1 MYKHWLLEIAIFL
14 TILTILAIPMGEYM
28 AKVFTNQRNILS
40 PIMLPVENYLY
51 KLFKIDAREDMN
63 WKVFALNFFW
73 FNLIGIIFLF
83 LLQLAQ
89 GFLPLNPEHFGAIRW
104 DTALNAAISYVTN
117 TNWQPYPI
125 ESTLSYLTQML
136 GFSLQNF
143 VAVASGMAVSIAFI
157 NAFVRKNTKEL
168 GNFWVY
174 LTKSLLYILLPLAL
188 ILSIL
193 FLAQG
198 CPDNLNPYTHAVTLE
213 GNEQIIAQGPV
224 ASQIGAKVLGGG
236 GGYFT
241 ANAAHPYE
249 NPTPFTDYLMIFSF
263 LILAAAFPFT
273 FGAMTNNRAS
283 GWAIFIAMM
292 LLFILFL
299 GVAIWSES
307 QGNPL
312 LAKLGLI
319 NGANMEGKEVRL
331 GVLSSVMFCTSSAA
345 ASAGAV
351 NAALDSLMPITGLIC
366 LLHMALGGV
375 GFGCAGLG
383 LVMMLFYAM
392 LAMFLIGLMIGRTP
406 EIYGKKLGSY
416 EMIMINLML
425 FLPGALQLIFGA
437 IAAATNIGTATLT
450 SHSPHGLTQIAYTYI
465 STIVNNGSAFNEF
478 KTDNLF
484 YNLTTGFGM
493 FIGRAIVIVCTLATA
508 GSIAAKKISP
518 QVSCFATTNLLFIFV
533 LLAVILVFG
542 VSIFLPIVVLGPIM
556 EHLAILKGQVF

>member
-28 AKVFTNQRNILS
+28 AKVFTGQRNILS
-40 PIMLPVENYLY
+40 PVMLPIENYLY
-51 KLFKIDAREDMN
+51 KLFKIDAHEDMD
-63 WKVFALNFFW
+63 WKGFAINFFW
-73 FNLIGIIFLF
+73 FNLIGVIFLF
-83 LLQLAQ
+83 LLQLTQ
-89 GFLPLNPEHFGAIRW
+89 GYLPFNPEKFGAIRW
-104 DTALNAAISYVTN
+104 DTALNAAISYVTS

-143 VAVASGMAVSIAFI
+143 IALASGMAVSIAFI
-157 NAFVRKNTKEL
+157 NAFVRKNTKGL

-174 LTKSLLYILLPLAL
+174 LTRSLLYILLPLAL
-188 ILSIL
+188 VLSII
-193 FLAQG
+193 FLSQG
-198 CPDNLNPYTHAVTLE
+198 CPDNLNPYTHVKTLE
-213 GNEQIIAQGPV
+213 GKQQIIAQGPV
-224 ASQIGAKVLGGG
+224 ASQIGIKVLGGG

-273 FGAMTNNRAS
+273 FGAMTNNRAN
-283 GWAIFIAMM
+283 GWAIFITML

-299 GVAIWSES
+299 GIAVWSES
-307 QGNPL
+307 KGNPL
-312 LAKLGLI
+312 LTKLGLI
-319 NGANMEGKEVRL
+319 HGSNMEGKEVRL

-345 ASAGAV
+345 ASAGTV
-351 NAALDSLMPITGLIC
+351 NAALDSFMPITGLIC

-425 FLPGALQLIFGA
+425 FLPGALQLIFSA
-437 IAAATNIGTATLT
+437 IAAVTDIGTTTLT
-450 SHSPHGLTQIAYTYI
+450 NHSPHGITQIAYTAI

-478 KTDNLF
+478 KTNTLF
-484 YNLTTGFGM
+484 YNLTTGLGM
-493 FIGRAIVIVCTLATA
+493 LVGRAIVIICTLATA
-508 GSIAAKKISP
+508 RSLVQKKISP

-533 LLAVILVFG
+533 LLVVILVFG
-542 VSIFLPIVVLGPIM
+542 VSIFLPIAVLGPVM
-556 EHLAILKGQVF
+556 EHLDIFAGKVF

>member
-1 MYKHWLLEIAIFL
+1 MYKHWLIEIAIFL

-28 AKVFTNQRNILS
+28 AKVFTGQRNILS
-40 PIMLPVENYLY
+40 PIMLPIENYLY
-51 KLFKIDAREDMN
+51 KIFKIDAHEDMD
-63 WKVFALNFFW
+63 WKGFALNFFW
-73 FNLIGIIFLF
+73 FNLAGIIFLF

-89 GFLPLNPEHFGAIRW
+89 RYLPFNPENFGAIRW

-117 TNWQPYPI
+117 TDWQPYPV

-143 VAVASGMAVSIAFI
+143 FAIASGMAISIAFI
-157 NAFVRKNTKEL
+157 NAFVRKNTRGL

-174 LTKSLLYILLPLAL
+174 LTKSLLYVLLPLAL
-188 ILSIL
+188 ILSIIL
-193 FLAQG
+193 LSQG
-198 CPDNLNPYTHAVTLE
+198 CPDNLNPYTRVNTLE
-213 GNEQIIAQGPV
+213 GKQQIIAQGPV
-224 ASQIGAKVLGGG
+224 ASQVGVKALGGG

-249 NPTPFTDYLMIFSF
+249 NPTPFTDYLTIFSF

-273 FGAMTNNRAS
+273 FGAMTSNRAN
-283 GWAIFIAMM
+283 GWAIFIAML

-299 GVAIWSES
+299 GVALWSES

-319 NGANMEGKEVRL
+319 HGANMEGKEMRL
-331 GVLSSVMFCTSSAA
+331 GVLSSTMFCTSSAA
-345 ASAGAV
+345 ASAGTV

-366 LLHMALGGV
+366 MLHLALGGV

-416 EMIMINLML
+416 ETIMINLML

-437 IAAATNIGTATLT
+437 ISAATNMGTTTLT
-450 SHSPHGLTQIAYTYI
+450 DYSPHGITQIAYTTI
-465 STIVNNGSAFNEF
+465 STIVNNGSAFNGF
-478 KTDNLF
+478 KTDTLF
-484 YNLTTGFGM
+484 YNLTSGLGM
-493 FIGRAIVIVCTLATA
+493 LVGRAVVIICTLATA
-508 GSIAAKKISP
+508 SSIAAKKISP
-518 QVSCFATTNLLFIFV
+518 QASCFATTNLLFIFV

-542 VSIFLPIVVLGPIM
+542 VSIFLPVVVLGPVM
-556 EHLAILKGQVF
+556 EHLAIFAGKTF